1 MSKILIS
8 GGHGKFATQLVKFN
22 TEHELFTPSKKE
34 MNVTSYWS
42 IISFIRK
49 VNPSIFIH
57 AGAMTRPMVIHEND
71 PDESITNNIIG
82 TSNVVLACMKY
93 NIKLIYISTD
103 YVYPQVPGC
112 YKETDPVLPHTKYG
126 WSKLGGECAVRLFK
140 NSLILRICMN
150 TKPFPHKKALVD
162 MTKSLIFDDEAA
174 KITLKLLDESG
185 VINVGGE
192 SRSVYDFVKETNPDI
207 EPMTL
212 SEVSDVSMPKNSTL
226 NVDKL
231 KRIIDDSTV

>member
-8 GGHGKFATQLVKFN
+8 GGHGKFAKQLVKFN
-22 TEHELFTPSKKE
+22 TEHELFTPSKNE
-34 MNVTSYWS
+34 MNVTSIKS
-42 IISFIRK
+42 IDSFVDK
-49 VNPSIFIH
+49 VNPNIFIH

-71 PDESITNNIIG
+71 PDKSIINNIIG
-82 TSNVVLACMKY
+82 TSNVVLVCMKY

-103 YVYPQVPGC
+103 YVYPEIPGC

-162 MTKSLIFDDEAA
+162 MIKSLIFDDEAA

-185 VINVGGE
+185 VINVGGK
-192 SRSVYDFVKETNPDI
+192 SQSVYDFVKETNPDI
-207 EPMTL
+207 EPITL
-212 SEVSDVSMPKNSTL
+212 SEVSDVSMPKGSVL
-226 NVDKL
+226 NIDKL
-231 KRIIDDSTV
+231 KRIMDDSTL

>member
-1 MSKILIS
+1 
-8 GGHGKFATQLVKFN
+8 
-22 TEHELFTPSKKE
+22 
-34 MNVTSYWS
+34 
-42 IISFIRK
+42 
-49 VNPSIFIH
+49 
-57 AGAMTRPMVIHEND
+57 
-71 PDESITNNIIG
+71 
-82 TSNVVLACMKY
+82 
-93 NIKLIYISTD
+93 
-103 YVYPQVPGC
+103 
-112 YKETDPVLPHTKYG
+112 
-126 WSKLGGECAVRLFK
+126 
-140 NSLILRICMN
+140 MN

>member
-103 YVYPQVPGC
+103 YVYPQVPG
-112 YKETDPVLPHTKYG
+112 
-126 WSKLGGECAVRLFK
+126 
-140 NSLILRICMN
+140 
-150 TKPFPHKKALVD
+150 
-162 MTKSLIFDDEAA
+162 
-174 KITLKLLDESG
+174 
-185 VINVGGE
+185 
-192 SRSVYDFVKETNPDI
+192 
-207 EPMTL
+207 
-212 SEVSDVSMPKNSTL
+212 
-226 NVDKL
+226 
-231 KRIIDDSTV
+231 